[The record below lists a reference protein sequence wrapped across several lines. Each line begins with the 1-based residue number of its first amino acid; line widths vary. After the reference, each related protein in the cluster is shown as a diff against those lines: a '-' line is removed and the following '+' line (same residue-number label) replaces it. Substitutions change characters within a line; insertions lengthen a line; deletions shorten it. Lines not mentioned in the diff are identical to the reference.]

1 MKNSE
6 FEIRTKEKKTDTITT
21 NLLDRGFSWVEAKIL
36 YLKIKIKLW
45 LASRMEK

>member
-21 NLLDRGFSWVEAKIL
+21 KPIRQRLLMG
-36 YLKIKIKLW
+36 
-45 LASRMEK
+45 